1 MLGGPEHLHA
11 LLGEISVETR
21 EREPGAID
29 GGLANFPM
37 EPNPRPFQVHLQ
49 LLGVRIVKALDR
61 YNWDTLLPIAWRC
74 DRLRPA
80 LFRHED

>member
-1 MLGGPEHLHA
+1 
-11 LLGEISVETR
+11 
-21 EREPGAID
+21 
-29 GGLANFPM
+29 M
-37 EPNPRPFQVHLQ
+37 ESNPRPFQLHLQ

-61 YNWDTLLPIAWRC
+61 NNWDTLLPIAWRC